1 MNWLLLPILLLTSP
15 IHQERYLLH
24 KGRIDQAFAL
34 YRTES
39 NREGKHDFELLEE
52 LALGVIKQG
61 VANND
66 TDAALLALFGAGVS
80 AHERMIPHLAAA
92 LHRKEPRLQLVAL
105 HFLTKLGNEEGA
117 SYILKVAKTSPPL
130 LQLEAIHSLILLKH
144 PSAKSRLEA
153 FMAKSPPPL
162 RPLYPSL
169 FAKLSTPD
177 AAQILRQFLADP
189 NQQVRIEACLA
200 IAESSMDNLLPQIRS
215 YAHQMDPRES
225 EAAAFALG
233 ALQDGNST
241 KQLQHLLSSP
251 HANVR
256 IAAGRALVQLG
267 REEGIQS
274 ITKLA
279 QKGNPF
285 ALIALGDVEGAGNL
299 LHHASKSKDPLIK
312 LNATIALLEKR
323 DPRCLPSLI
332 DILLADPGDVL
343 FEQVF
348 SPGRS
353 IHAWRPL
360 SNTLQDQEKLLWA
373 KERSTA
379 FREHLLWMCSTL
391 PQDDFIHLA
400 EILLNHGPR
409 DLIPQIIA
417 CLEKTSGDQV
427 IPLLTKYSEKVG
439 DPLVRTWCSLSLY
452 RLGHKEFG
460 LATQKWAWREGLAP
474 LIQLRPLLPHEM
486 ALNGSSPHI
495 TAEQRSRLLLEIVES
510 FTDAHE
516 KIGIDT
522 LLALMEKGNPK
533 NRYALAGLLL
543 RAIE

>member
-1 MNWLLLPILLLTSP
+1 MNWLLPILLLTSP

-24 KGRIDQAFAL
+24 KGKLDQAFAL

-61 VANND
+61 VESKDAD
-66 TDAALLALFGAGVS
+66 TALLALFGAGIS
-80 AHERMIPHLAAA
+80 AHEQAIPHLAKA
-92 LHRKEPRLQLVAL
+92 LHRHEPKLQLVAL
-105 HFLTKLGNEEGA
+105 HFLTSLGNEKGA
-117 SYILKVAKTSPPL
+117 SSILKVAKTSPPL

-169 FAKLSTPD
+169 FAKLSTPESV
-177 AAQILRQFLADP
+177 QILRQFLTDQ
-189 NQQVRIEACLA
+189 NQRVRIEACLA
-200 IAESSMDNLLPQIRS
+200 IARNGLDNLLPQIRS
-215 YAHQMDPRES
+215 YARQIDPRES

-233 ALQDGNST
+233 ALQDGAST
-241 KQLQHLLSSP
+241 KQLQNLLSSP
-251 HANVR
+251 HTNVK
-256 IAAGRALVQLG
+256 IAAGRSLLQLG
-267 REEGIQS
+267 REEGARIVTS
-274 ITKLA
+274 LA
-279 QKGNPF
+279 RKGDPF
-285 ALIALGDVEGAGNL
+285 ALIALGDVEGERNL
-299 LHHASKSKDPLIK
+299 LFQASKSKDPIIK
-312 LNATIALLEKR
+312 LNATVSLLEQR
-323 DPRCLPSLI
+323 DPRCLPSLT

-353 IHAWRPL
+353 MHAWRPT
-360 SNTLQDQEKLLWA
+360 SSVIQDQEKLLWA

-379 FREHLLWMCSTL
+379 FREHLLWECSTL
-391 PQDDFIHLA
+391 PQADFIQLA
-400 EILLNHGPR
+400 EILLNVGPR
-409 DLIPQIIA
+409 DLIPQVIT
-417 CLEKTSGDQV
+417 CLEKTSGEQV
-427 IPLLTKYSEKVG
+427 ISLLTKYSEKVG
-439 DPLVRTWCSLSLY
+439 DPLIRTWCSLSLY
-452 RLGHKEFG
+452 RLGYKEFG
-460 LATQKWAWREGLAP
+460 LTSQRWAWREGLAP

-486 ALNGSSPHI
+486 ALNGSTPHI
-495 TAEQRSRLLLEIVES
+495 TAEQRSRLLLEIMES